1 MRFRFLLVALF
12 ALVLSLGIGFHIR
25 RIQAGELVGV
35 AVRLTRQAVATSTN
49 VELAFTSPN
58 GVHLPTDDISI
69 RFPDGFDINAIVHTD
84 VTLLYGPTTGYE
96 VSTAIASAPGLNVWG
111 FQRGGQTIVLTPP
124 TNAGVDTIPS
134 GSRVTLRIGTWGGGT
149 HRIVTPSLPGIY
161 EVRVSGEFDDD
172 GRGYVQIW
180 PEDGLGVT
188 VKVTA
193 AGGGG
198 PPGGSP
204 GGGGLIVGGGE
215 SPPPPFDGVPPV
227 IVSLVATDLT
237 DVSARILLTTDEPAD
252 VFLEYGRTAADYSLG
267 AYTRAERRT
276 THEFLL
282 EELLPEKE
290 YHVRVRVR
298 DATGNTRISP
308 DFSFRT
314 LATPTT
320 LTISGIEVTFVDDQQ
335 AVIRW
340 TTSADVVSGVVLG
353 APPTTRTVMGT
364 TASRNH
370 AVTVMGLSPATFYP
384 FQVVATPSP
393 GPSVTASGPGFTT
406 LNDRTPPGN
415 VRNFR
420 GVFVGPGGVELTW
433 VNPDDS
439 DFSKTEITRLSSNA
453 VAGNVFI
460 CSTQGTRCTDT
471 PPAGEAVLLYRAVAF
486 DMAGNPSTGAL
497 VQVTRTTADEPV
509 IGEPAVPRPDDGSD
523 PASPRPGGGDAEG
536 SLPSILTPRP
546 TPGTGSE
553 AGTNGATGQDP
564 AGAGASS
571 TLPIEGGNGEVTSTD
586 PILVPGTTPDG
597 TMGPGSASGEER
609 LELTPRFFLSATV
622 PATTD
627 RAGVRSALVGR
638 SIQVQIPVTELPTSL
653 TQAQLQ
659 TSGGFIYQFAY
670 REQLGAFVSDF
681 TLEAAQGVDQ
691 FVQIQAV
698 AADGRR
704 WEGRFPFR
712 VVMPARVTDVSER
725 SRVAIVAGAVIE
737 VLSAESRNIVTRLTA
752 DADGRYAGILANG
765 RYRLR
770 VTKDGFRSYEQ
781 PIQVENGVLAQDVEL
796 RRNLRSIAEIINPEA
811 PLRENVAALA
821 SEAVLAAEIGLEIA
835 QSPEVQQATR
845 EVVAPVVVV
854 ATVGTTAT
862 AVSGFTLANYLRF
875 LFTQPLLLIRRRKR
889 KSWGVVYNALTKQ
902 PVELAIVRLL
912 KTGTSFAIQTRITDA
927 QGRFSFFVPP
937 GSYTIQVQKP
947 GYAYPTAYLKDDRTD
962 VDFVDLYHGEEV
974 KVTAPATISPN
985 IPLDPVLK
993 EETPKAI
1000 TRKRYWRKAQ
1010 SALGVGGI
1018 LVSLGAIVVSPTLP
1032 MIGFALFQVASYAVF
1047 RRLAI
1052 PPAAKRWG
1060 IVYDSDGKHPLAKA
1074 VVRIFDKKFNKL
1086 LETQITSK
1094 DGTYGFF
1101 VAKGRYYLTAEK
1113 PGYER
1118 YLSADLDLTQ
1128 AKDTYIDHRFSLK
1141 QVSAAPK

>member
-267 AYTRAERRT
+267 TRVRTDRRT

-282 EELLPEKE
+282 EGLSPETE
-290 YHVRVRVR
+290 YHLRVRAR
-298 DATGNTRISP
+298 DAMGNTRIHP
-308 DFSFRT
+308 DFTFRT
-314 LATPTT
+314 LAAPTT

-335 AVIRW
+335 AMIRW
-340 TTSADVVSGVVLG
+340 TTSADVLSGVVIG
-353 APPTTRTVMGT
+353 TPPGTRTIMGS
-364 TASRNH
+364 AAGRNQV
-370 AVTVMGLSPATFYP
+370 VTITGLSPATFYP
-384 FQVVATPSP
+384 FQIVATPSP
-393 GPSVTASGPGFTT
+393 GPSITVPGPGFTT
-406 LNDRTPPGN
+406 LSDRTPPGN

-420 GVFVGPGGVELTW
+420 GVFTASPRGIELTW
-433 VNPDDS
+433 VNPEDP
-439 DFSKTEITRLSSNA
+439 DFSKTQITRMSSDA
-453 VAGNVFI
+453 AGSDVFI
-460 CSTQGTRCTDT
+460 CLTPETRCTDT
-471 PPAGEAVLLYRAVAF
+471 PPAGETSFLYRAVAF
-486 DMAGNPSTGAL
+486 DASGNPSTGAL
-497 VQVTRTTADEPV
+497 VRVTLTAADELV
-509 IGEPAVPRPDDGSD
+509 VGEPAVPRSDDE
-523 PASPRPGGGDAEG
+523 PTPIIPPTPPRPGGGDTEG
-536 SLPSILTPRP
+536 SLPPILTPRP
-546 TPGTGSE
+546 TPDAGSG
-553 AGTNGATGQDP
+553 AGTV
-564 AGAGASS
+564 ASS
-571 TLPIEGGNGEVTSTD
+571 TVPIEETNGGVTSTD
-586 PILVPGTTPDG
+586 PIIIPGATPDEA
-597 TMGPGSASGEER
+597 TDPGSLSGEER
-609 LELTPRFFLSATV
+609 LELAPRFFLSATV
-622 PATTD
+622 PATPD

-712 VVMPARVTDVSER
+712 MIMPARVTDVSER

-737 VLSAESRNIVTRLTA
+737 ALSVDSASVVARFTA
-752 DADGRYAGILANG
+752 DTDGRYAGVLANG

-770 VTKDGFRSYEQ
+770 VTKDGFRPYEQ
-781 PIQVENGVLAQDVEL
+781 TIQIENGILARDIEL
-796 RRNLRSIAEIINPEA
+796 RRTVRSIAEIINPEA

-835 QSPEVQQATR
+835 RSPEVQGVTR

-889 KSWGVVYNALTKQ
+889 KSWGVVYNALSKQ

-912 KTGTSFAIQTRITDA
+912 KAGTSFAIQTRITDA

-947 GYAYPTAYLKDDRTD
+947 GYTYPTTYLKDERTD
-962 VDFVDLYHGEEV
+962 VDFVDLYHGEEL
-974 KVTAPATISPN
+974 KVTQIATISPN

-1000 TRKRYWRKAQ
+1000 TRKRYWRKMQ
-1010 SALGVGGI
+1010 SILGVGGI
-1018 LVSLGAIVVSPTLP
+1018 FVSLGAIVISPTLP

-1052 PPAAKRWG
+1052 PPAPKRWG

-1128 AKDTYIDHRFSLK
+1128 AKDTYIDHRFALK
-1141 QVSAAPK
+1141 QATVAPK